1 MAMKRLTTL
10 HWALLVSFGAHAGLL
25 AFRIADPQRFER
37 AFKDTPLEVILVNAR
52 SLEAPT
58 KAQAI
63 AQANLAGGG
72 EAEKGRATTPLP
84 ASATIELG
92 DAPQEA
98 RRKVEQLME
107 QQKAAREWK
116 PADH

>member
-1 MAMKRLTTL
+1 MALKQLTTL
-10 HWALLVSFGAHAGLL
+10 QWALIVSLGAHAGLL
-25 AFRIADPQRFER
+25 AFRIADPTRFER
-37 AFKDTPLEVILVNAR
+37 AFRDTPLEVILVNAR

-84 ASATIELG
+84 ASATVELG

-98 RRKVEQLME
+98 G
-107 QQKAAREWK
+107 ARSIN
-116 PADH
+116 